1 MSASDADQLP
11 HSRLTDAF
19 ERRVGRDLMAHL
31 PADAAT
37 VVACSGGPD
46 STAVLVAVA
55 RARGAGSGA
64 VIAACFDHGLRPPA
78 ETALDRAAVESVAR
92 QLGVRAVGGSASEQP
107 VTESGGGVEAAAR
120 DARYRWLAGV
130 CREAGARWCI
140 TGHTL
145 DDQAETVLLRLARGT
160 GTTGVAAMAPCAP
173 WPLADCG
180 EGLSVVRPLLE
191 TRREAVMAYLDALGI
206 EARSDPT
213 NELTAFDRNRVR
225 HRVLPELRAINP
237 RAEEALSRF
246 AAFARRDDEAL
257 EGWARREAER
267 IVSIGAGAALVRRRP
282 LLDLPPAVGSRVLR
296 MAAQR
301 VGLTLDATQ
310 VAQLLRIALRRGS
323 RLSLSGGDATV
334 LPEELRIGRAA
345 GGRGQ

>member
-1 MSASDADQLP
+1 MTAGDTDRFP
-11 HSRLTDAF
+11 HSRLTGAF
-19 ERRVGRDLMAHL
+19 ERRVGRELDAHV

-37 VVACSGGPD
+37 VVASSGGPD

-55 RARGAGSGA
+55 RARGGRGGA
-64 VIAACFDHGLRPPA
+64 VIAACFDHGLRPAA

-92 QLGVRAVGGSASEQP
+92 QLGVRAVGGSASGRTAAEA
-107 VTESGGGVEAAAR
+107 GAGVEAAAR

-130 CREAGARWCI
+130 CRDAGAGWCI

-160 GTTGVAAMAPCAP
+160 GTTGVAAMASCAP

-180 EGLSVVRPLLE
+180 EGFSVVRPLLG
-191 TRREAVMAYLDALGI
+191 TRREAVAAYLDALDV
-206 EARSDPT
+206 EPRSDPT

-246 AAFARRDDEAL
+246 AALARRDDEAL

-267 IVSIGAGAALVRRRP
+267 IVSVGAGAALVRRRP
-282 LLDLPPAVGSRVLR
+282 LLDLPPAVASRVLR
-296 MAAQR
+296 LAAQR
-301 VGLTLDATQ
+301 VGLAMDAAQ
-310 VAQLLRIALRRGS
+310 VAQLLRIARRRGA
-323 RLSLSGGDATV
+323 RLSLSGGDAAV
-334 LPEELRIGRAA
+334 LEEEVRISRVAGR
-345 GGRGQ
+345 RER